1 MKKSKNDNSKVQK
14 VELTELDGDK
24 SSAEKSA
31 IFSGKRLD
39 LIQNVKVKV
48 TAVMGESELAVS
60 EFFDLKEDSILKLD
74 QNSNTPIKIM
84 LDDKIIAKGNL
95 VVVDDNFGVQITDV
109 VKE

>member
-24 SSAEKSA
+24 SSAEKGA

-48 TAVMGESELAVS
+48 TALMGESELAVS
-60 EFFDLKEDSILKLD
+60 ELFDLKEDSILKLD